1 MAGDKL
7 VPREIEKFTVEVRVT
22 SRYFVEV
29 DAETA
34 DSIRDAMDYVGTL
47 SDHEI
52 MEATDRE
59 VDEIEVLDGWA
70 E

>member
-1 MAGDKL
+1 MAGDKF
-7 VPREIEKFTVEVRVT
+7 VPREIEKFFVEVRVT
-22 SRYFVEV
+22 ARYFVEV

-34 DSIRDAMDYVGTL
+34 DSIPDAMDYVGTL
-47 SDHEI
+47 SVDEI